1 MSRMYRSR
9 KNKYGN
15 IKCELDGITF
25 DSKKERQRY
34 AELNMMQK
42 AGVISDLELQKSFEL
57 QPAFRDKHGKKH
69 QAIRYVAD
77 FVYIDE
83 HGNQVIEDVKSEG
96 TRSNQLY
103 RLKKKMMLYHGW
115 EIKEI

>member
-1 MSRMYRSR
+1 MDLRTYRK

-15 IKCELDGITF
+15 VKCELDGIMF

-34 AELNMMQK
+34 AELLMMSK
-42 AGVISDLELQKSFEL
+42 AGVIKELELQKSFTL
-57 QPAFRDKHGKKH
+57 QPAFRDKHGHKH
-69 QAIRYVAD
+69 QPIRYVAD

-83 HGNQVIEDVKSEG
+83 QGNQVIEDVKSEG
-96 TRSNQLY
+96 TRKNQLY